1 MGINYQGRGIEEA
14 GRLTVFVQETP
25 IYDESVYPPILL
37 GVSRSI
43 VTGTDASGSTPITF
57 TGTFSGDASQLTIA
71 GAAISGSLEAITQTK
86 AGYAQA
92 KDFSGQPQ
100 TIAITLASAMSS
112 SLYSVSVFGKES
124 RAWTIE
130 GQTTTGFTIN
140 TNSSVAL
147 NEDVFWSVAPF
158 TQ

>member
-25 IYDESVYPPILL
+25 IYDESVYPPVLL
-37 GVSRSI
+37 GVSRSLA
-43 VTGTDASGSTPITF
+43 TATDASGSSPITF
-57 TGTFSGDASQLTIA
+57 TGTFSGDASELTIGGVA
-71 GAAISGSLEAITQTK
+71 LSGSLEAITQTK
-86 AGYAQA
+86 AGYVTA
-92 KDFSGQPQ
+92 KDFSGPPY
-100 TIAITLASAMSS
+100 IATVTFTPAMSS

-130 GQTTTGFTIN
+130 GQTPTEFTIN
-140 TNSSVAL
+140 TNSSIAI
-147 NEDVFWSVAPF
+147 NEDVFWTVAPF